1 MYNNF
6 NSLFD
11 DFFDA
16 FNSVSVK
23 IPPVD
28 VYEMDDG
35 YYLDVELPGYSN
47 EDVNVKIEN
56 NTLTL
61 STTDE
66 FNKSLEKVNEETN
79 FLVRETKMKRSFKR
93 AFSLPK
99 DVDEEAISATFNNG
113 VLNIKL
119 PKSKKL
125 APKTIEII
133 AQ

>member
-1 MYNNF
+1 MYNRF

-16 FNSVSVK
+16 FSSVSVK

-28 VYEMDDG
+28 VYEKDDG
-35 YYLDVELPGYSN
+35 YYIDVELPGYKN

-56 NTLTL
+56 NSLIL
-61 STTDE
+61 STTDD
-66 FNKSLEKVNEETN
+66 FNKAVEEGDEVNY
-79 FLVRETKMKRSFKR
+79 LVRETKMKRCFKR
-93 AFSLPK
+93 VFSLPK
-99 DVDEEAISATFNNG
+99 DVEEDAINATFNNG

-125 APKTIEII
+125 APKTIEIT

>member
-66 FNKSLEKVNEETN
+66 FNKSLEKLNEETN

>member
-35 YYLDVELPGYSN
+35 YYIDVELPGYKN
-47 EDVNVKIEN
+47 DDVNVKIEN

-61 STTDE
+61 STSEE
-66 FNKSLEKVNEETN
+66 FNKEVEDVKDVTN
-79 FLVRETKMKRSFKR
+79 YLVRETKTKRSFKR

-99 DVDEEAISATFNNG
+99 DVDEEGISATFNNG
-113 VLNIKL
+113 LLNIKL

>member
-35 YYLDVELPGYSN
+35 YYIDVELPGYKN
-47 EDVNVKIEN
+47 DDVNVKIEN

-61 STTDE
+61 STSEE
-66 FNKSLEKVNEETN
+66 FNKEVEKGKEVTN
-79 FLVRETKMKRSFKR
+79 YLVREQKQKEYLRELSPYQKM
-93 AFSLPK
+93 
-99 DVDEEAISATFNNG
+99 
-113 VLNIKL
+113 
-119 PKSKKL
+119 
-125 APKTIEII
+125 
-133 AQ
+133 

>member
-16 FNSVSVK
+16 FNSVAVK
-23 IPPVD
+23 VPPVD
-28 VYEMDDG
+28 VYEKDDG
-35 YYLDVELPGYSN
+35 YYLDVELPGYKN

-56 NTLTL
+56 HALTL

-66 FNKSLEKVNEETN
+66 FNKAVEKSNEETSYI
-79 FLVRETKMKRSFKR
+79 VRETKTKRCFKR

-99 DVDEEAISATFNNG
+99 DVDEEGISATFKDG

-119 PKSKKL
+119 PKSQKL
-125 APKTIEII
+125 APKTIKILT
-133 AQ
+133 Q

>member
-1 MYNNF
+1 MYTNF

-16 FNSVSVK
+16 FNSTSYK

-35 YYLDVELPGYSN
+35 YYIDVELPGYKN

-56 NTLTL
+56 NALTL
-61 STTDE
+61 ATSE
-66 FNKSLEKVNEETN
+66 EYNKRIQEDNEKKEY
-79 FLVRETKMKRSFKR
+79 LVRETNSKRIFKR
-93 AFSLPK
+93 TFSLPK
-99 DVDEEAISATFNNG
+99 DVDEESIAATFNSG
-113 VLNIKL
+113 ILNIKL

-125 APKTIEII
+125 AAKTIEII
-133 AQ
+133 NQ

>member
-35 YYLDVELPGYSN
+35 YYLDVELPGYKP
-47 EDVNVKIEN
+47 EEVNVKIEN
-56 NTLTL
+56 HSLVL

-66 FNKSLEKVNEETN
+66 FNKLFEQEKETPN
-79 FLVRETKMKRSFKR
+79 YIVRETKSNKSFRR

-99 DVDEEAISATFNNG
+99 DVEEDDINATFNNG
-113 VLNIKL
+113 VLNIKI
-119 PKSKKL
+119 PKSKKI
-125 APKTIEII
+125 APKTIEILT
-133 AQ
+133 Q